1 MSDSSLPDS
10 PTPAAKSRPAQ
21 MSQRVSGTILRLNR
35 SSSVDQGLGQG
46 MEIAMAMGLFLGLG
60 WLVDSWLGTRPIFT
74 IVLTLLATVGT
85 FAKIWFSYE
94 ERMRTLEAERRIGSG
109 AQQSAEEA
117 PR

>member
-10 PTPAAKSRPAQ
+10 SLPAAKSRPAQ

-60 WLVDSWLGTRPIFT
+60 WLVDSWLGTQPIFT

-85 FAKIWFSYE
+85 FAKIWFSYQ
-94 ERMRTLEAERRIGSG
+94 ERMRILEAERRQGTA